1 MDSILIKY
9 SDFFD
14 DDGGFS
20 NLKKDFINLGAELVT
35 EANRIKKEVND
46 AFAFGNPEALAKQ
59 EKQVEELA
67 KSFEN
72 FSNAR
77 ESMNKVEE
85 EYQKLLKKGTNT
97 NEDRI
102 KSLADLDKSLNQ
114 YRLDLKKANQFEK
127 QGIDTGEDLNKVR
140 VEAQINIKKTQV
152 EIRKLQKE
160 VVDSNKLSREEEKLL
175 KAKIILQKDEIE
187 TIGDIRERLSALR
200 LVQSQV
206 NITTEEGAAQIAAY
220 NEEINELTELLSDN
234 SDKFIQN
241 KINVGNY
248 EESIIDALKGQ
259 QLFTTNL
266 GALDGALSGILA
278 LLTLNTEQLAA
289 LEKSTEGN
297 ISATKRFALAF
308 GRLNKVLKASI
319 IGAIILLIASLSA
332 VFGNTRAGAVRLE
345 KIMATLGTTITIVGQ
360 IAKAVFVGI
369 GDSFGVLFDVIKS
382 VIDQNKGKSFLEL
395 LGDFFSGDTGLLDAF
410 VENASGQFANLK
422 ETISD
427 IIDLAKS
434 GSEAVIAGLDN
445 IDRAFALED
454 RVRRL
459 SQEVERLNGQLQIQ
473 QQISDDSTKSLQTQL
488 EANERALDLTE
499 QVGKRQVEI
508 AKAQLEAANERV
520 KQNILANGV
529 EADSINLGLQ
539 GEAFAKATLDLATRR
554 GVQLEI
560 SNDLLD
566 EQQQLVLE
574 VIKAENELDLNRAEN
589 STKQREIQR
598 DLFEQNL
605 DLLID
610 LIDTEK
616 NLSEQLVND
625 ARINFQR
632 RVQEFNRFLVA
643 FRTNAQRELDQFTT
657 QARNAGLELDFQVGF
672 DENGELQV
680 FVNDTELAVD
690 NIVELN
696 KQLQGLGIDEIT
708 INRFREFIVEAQNGV
723 RDFRDLNKELVL
735 EGINVKELFENI
747 SVSQDEINAL
757 TSLQDQINNLLVKS
771 RGDISRAE
779 REQILKDIQELE
791 DRKTDIAKFAEFQRL
806 NNRKDAINA
815 ELQTVEEGSQRELEL
830 KQGLLDIEKKLL
842 EDGIDASI
850 DALEKINK
858 KGLEGFKKF
867 ADELNRLIGAVLDA
881 LVKVNQERIERAE
894 EATDK
899 QEEQISK
906 QEDRAAQGLENTL
919 AFEQKEL
926 AKREAEL
933 IAQQKRQERL
943 EKVKSLYSSYSNYA
957 SRGEEDAIL
966 KTLRDFSI
974 LEGIV
979 ASFGDGGLAEDVIGK
994 VPTDGRGIT
1003 RGRSHR
1009 GNQGGIPVLI
1019 EGNEG
1024 FFSKKEVGNMG
1035 KDNFYKLKSLAS
1047 TGPLSE
1053 NFFSGQKSAF
1063 VQGIPAASNNSA
1075 LEKGIAE
1082 VKKAIESKPVSDLNV
1097 PEVVDG
1103 ILRFVQTTHTKNKR
1117 TRNHHKVSKSRI

>member
-46 AFAFGNPEALAKQ
+46 AFSFGNPEALAKQ

-85 EYQKLLKKGTNT
+85 EYQKLLKKGTNN

-102 KSLADLDKSLNQ
+102 KSLTELDKSLQN
-114 YRLDLKKANQFEK
+114 YRLDLKKANQFQKE
-127 QGIDTGEDLNKVR
+127 GIKTGEDLNKVR
-140 VEAQINIKKTQV
+140 VEAQINIKKTQT

-175 KAKIILQKDEIE
+175 KAKIILQKEEVE

-206 NITTEEGAAQIAAY
+206 NITTEEGAAQVAAY
-220 NEEINELTELLSDN
+220 NDEINDLTELLSDN

-278 LLTLNTEQLAA
+278 LLTLNTEQLDA

-297 ISATKRFALAF
+297 INATKRFALAF

-319 IGAIILLIASLSA
+319 IGAIILLIASLSSI
-332 VFGNTRAGAVRLE
+332 FGNTRAGAVRLE
-345 KIMATLGTTITIVGQ
+345 KIMASLGTTITVVGR
-360 IAKAVFVGI
+360 IATAVFSGI
-369 GDSFGVLFDVIKS
+369 GEAFAVLFESIKQ
-382 VIDQNKGKSFLEL
+382 IIEQNQGKSFLEL

-410 VENASGQFANLK
+410 AKNASGQFANLK
-422 ETISD
+422 DTISE

-434 GSEAVIAGLDN
+434 GTEAVIAGLDN

-473 QQISDDSTKSLQTQL
+473 QQIADDSTKSLQTQL
-488 EANERALDLTE
+488 DANERALEITE
-499 QVGKRQVEI
+499 QVGSRQVEI
-508 AKAQLEAANERV
+508 ARAQLEAANERV

-589 STKQREIQR
+589 ATKQREIQR

-616 NLSEQLVND
+616 NLSEQIVND
-625 ARINFQR
+625 ARVNFQR

-643 FRTNAQRELDQFTT
+643 FRTNAQRELDEFTR
-657 QARNAGLELDFQVGF
+657 QATNAGLDLDFQVGF
-672 DENGELQV
+672 DENGQLQV

-708 INRFREFIVEAQNGV
+708 INRFREFVVEAQNGV
-723 RDFRDLNKELVL
+723 RDFRDLNKELVNV
-735 EGINVKELFENI
+735 GINVRELFENI

-771 RGDISRAE
+771 RGDISREE

-791 DRKTDIAKFAEFQRL
+791 DRKTEIAKFAEFQRL
-806 NNRKDAINA
+806 NNRKTSILA
-815 ELQTVEEGSQRELEL
+815 ELQTVEEGSQREAEL
-830 KQGLLDIEKKLL
+830 RQELLDIEKKLL
-842 EDGIDASI
+842 EDGVDASI

-867 ADELNRLIGAVLDA
+867 ANELNRLIGAVLDA
-881 LVKVNQERIERAE
+881 LTRVNQERIERAE

-906 QEDRAAQGLENTL
+906 QEDRAAQGLQNTL

-957 SRGEEDAIL
+957 SRGEENPIL

-974 LEGIV
+974 LEAIV

-994 VPTDGRGIT
+994 IPTDGRGIT

-1024 FFSKKEVGNMG
+1024 FFSKQEVGNMG
-1035 KDNFYKLKSLAS
+1035 KENFYKLKSLAA

-1053 NFFSGQKSAF
+1053 NFFSGQKNAF
-1063 VQGIPAASNNSA
+1063 VQGVPVASNNSA

-1103 ILRFVQTTHTKNKR
+1103 ILRFVETTHTKNKR